1 MLDPGVLDV
10 WSWHG
15 RIGRARYLATGL
27 ALLGLKHNIDRF
39 LAAMVGYPWGIFNYW
54 IFELPAR
61 LEGPYVKHKPVS
73 ITELTPTDTAFY
85 CVLLLI
91 ALPFIWSG
99 TVLTL
104 RRVRDADLP
113 LWLVML
119 FFVPF
124 LNVIFFI
131 ILSVIPSRESVDD
144 QKPKLASRIG
154 RLIPRGSFGSA
165 VFGIVLTAILAV
177 FEILLSTNGLGQ
189 YGWGLFVGIPFFLG
203 LNSTMVYSFHE
214 PRSLGNCLMIATL
227 SVALVGIA
235 LLAFALE
242 GIVCLVMALP
252 LAIPIALFGGF
263 IGYVLQK
270 RLTFSTSTLRVVSV
284 VFLLM
289 PGLILL
295 EYGFG
300 GTPPLYELKTSV
312 VIKSDPETVW
322 KHVVTSSQLPPPT
335 EKIFKTGLA
344 YPISAEMCGQG
355 VGAERHCVFST
366 GAFVEQITIWDEPHL
381 LAYDVTDQPPSME
394 ETSIY
399 NNVRPPHLENYFV
412 ARRGQFKLTALPDGA
427 TLLEGT
433 TWYQNYYWPS
443 PYWHVWSDYVV
454 YAIHT
459 KVLLHIKSLA
469 ESETQRS
476 TNSTH

>member
-1 MLDPGVLDV
+1 MYEPEVLDV

-15 RIGRARYLATGL
+15 KIGRARYFATGL
-27 ALLGLKHNIDRF
+27 VLLGLKHNIDRL
-39 LAAMVGYPWGIFNYW
+39 LAAMFGYPWGVFNYW
-54 IFELPAR
+54 IFEWPAR
-61 LEGPYVKHKPVS
+61 LDGLHPKHNPVS
-73 ITELTPTDTAFY
+73 ITELTPADTAFY
-85 CVLLLI
+85 CVLLLL

-104 RRVRDADLP
+104 RRLRDADLP

-144 QKPKLASRIG
+144 EKPKLASRIG

-203 LNSTMVYSFHE
+203 LNSTMIYSFHQ
-214 PRSLGNCLMIATL
+214 PRSFFKCLLVAIL

-235 LLAFALE
+235 LLAFAIE

-252 LAIPIALFGGF
+252 LAIPIALFGGL

-289 PGLILL
+289 PGLMLL

-300 GTPPLYELKTSV
+300 GTPPLYELKTSI
-312 VIKSDPETVW
+312 VIKSDPEIV
-322 KHVVTSSQLPPPT
+322 
-335 EKIFKTGLA
+335 
-344 YPISAEMCGQG
+344 
-355 VGAERHCVFST
+355 
-366 GAFVEQITIWDEPHL
+366 
-381 LAYDVTDQPPSME
+381 
-394 ETSIY
+394 
-399 NNVRPPHLENYFV
+399 
-412 ARRGQFKLTALPDGA
+412 
-427 TLLEGT
+427 
-433 TWYQNYYWPS
+433 
-443 PYWHVWSDYVV
+443 
-454 YAIHT
+454 
-459 KVLLHIKSLA
+459 
-469 ESETQRS
+469 
-476 TNSTH
+476 